1 MDNIKIIEGKI
12 YESQDVEIDLAQLE
26 QQYTDKIAGIEQQ
39 QEQAAVMKAKIDFI
53 KSQLPQQ

>member
-39 QEQAAVMKAKIDFI
+39 QEQAAVMKAKIEFI
-53 KSQLPQQ
+53 KSQLQK